1 MREKKLYD
9 VRAVNAHTGSRE
21 YSRISAVSER
31 QAWYLF
37 CKKMGSFAYYGWDI
51 RLVAEAE
58 SRQLTLNFE

>member
-1 MREKKLYD
+1 MREKKFYD
-9 VRAVNAHTGSRE
+9 VRAINAHTGNRE
-21 YSRISAVSER
+21 YSQVSAVSER

-51 RLVAEAE
+51 RLIAE